1 MDTHGDKK
9 QSECCGTGH
18 QIQQPTP
25 PGGAES
31 CQTTCAV
38 SPLLAKTRG
47 SGNGYELLSWWST
60 HN

>member
-25 PGGAES
+25 PGGADS
-31 CQTTCAV
+31 CQTTSAV
-38 SPLLAKTRG
+38 SP
-47 SGNGYELLSWWST
+47 GYELLSWWST